1 MEIFLTCNFLVIVR
15 QTCFFPFQGGE
26 AVSDWINGDRD
37 RDRQRDRERQRQ
49 RQRDRDRETERQRE
63 TEKILGLFDYMS
75 TCYIYFM
82 CSYYVLHMS
91 LYFYRFCAIHNIGLS
106 IYVCNCQLQ
115 SKWQWL
121 RPRDYLILW
130 LLDLV
135 S

>member
-1 MEIFLTCNFLVIVR
+1 METE
-15 QTCFFPFQGGE
+15 TE
-26 AVSDWINGDRD
+26 T
-37 RDRQRDRERQRQ
+37 DRETERD
-49 RQRDRDRETERQRE
+49 RDRDRETGTERQRDRDRE